1 MPKKDKN
8 AVQTNATNNSAYE
21 EERNQALAQ
30 AHAVAKHEERS
41 PRCIQDIMAYPYF
54 SLTKQKRTK
63 TLHFVNQTGDIEIKV
78 EGFESYGIANIH
90 DADIL
95 LWLSAEIRRH
105 YEHTGEVI
113 YRVLFSPHK
122 MLKQIGRGKG
132 GAQIKRLPKALRRLS
147 RTHVETTV
155 RTEHQEDESGFNWL
169 IGWRTSVN
177 RKTGEPAKLWS
188 ATVHPWL
195 VQGIIQ
201 DHNILTLNPDYY
213 RLSSGLEKRLY
224 QIARKHAGKQSFGFV
239 IEMETLHAKV
249 GSGDEFRHFA
259 HEVRKIAQEKGCL
272 LDYQVSVIPVEHGN
286 PEKVWFRHESFAV
299 RGLKKG

>member
-1 MPKKDKN
+1 MSKGKK
-8 AVQTNATNNSAYE
+8 AVQTTAANNLAYE
-21 EERNQALAQ
+21 EERDQALAQ
-30 AHAVAKHEERS
+30 AHMVAEHEERN

-63 TLHFVNQTGDIEIKV
+63 ALHFVNQTGDIEIKV
-78 EGFESYGIANIH
+78 EGIASYGIANIH

-105 YEHTGEVI
+105 YERTGEVI

-132 GAQIKRLPKALRRLS
+132 GAQIKRLPKALKRLS
-147 RTHVETTV
+147 RTHIETTV
-155 RTEHQEDESGFNWL
+155 RTEHQEKASDFSWL
-169 IGWRTSVN
+169 IGWHTSVN
-177 RKTGEPAKLWS
+177 RQTGEPTKLWS

-239 IEMETLHAKV
+239 ISMETLHAKV
-249 GSGDEFRHFA
+249 GSGGVLKYFARDVRTIA
-259 HEVRKIAQEKGCL
+259 HETGCL
-272 LDYQVSVIPVEHGN
+272 LEYRISVVPDGE
-286 PEKVWFRHESFAV
+286 EKVWFRHESFEITASEEQ
-299 RGLKKG
+299 